1 MSKFICYV
9 CNYKTNR
16 SDNLKRHLT
25 SNTHLRCVDTESKY
39 VKYTCDLCQYTS
51 NHRND
56 FRKHTQTC
64 NKESL
69 KEFISTLENKRD
81 KLIEK
86 SNELYEKWSIMKEMV
101 DHFKA
106 QAPLTYKPPDKYI
119 ELEDEY
125 ELLYS
130 ELDLIQDK
138 LESFQQEEKKNN
150 SSTPETK
157 PLKKKKKLV
166 VMSPEEFQIKYP
178 KLKQELEET
187 EPKKNNVIYNIM
199 PTVKELKKTIK
210 DYKILN
216 CPAYSKLKKQDL
228 ENLTTKLGLNNSS
241 TPEPK
246 PKVSKTKTEP
256 KPKVSKTKTEPK
268 PKVSKTKTEPKP
280 KVSET
285 KTEPKAKVSK
295 TKTEP
300 KLTEDEIK
308 MNKYKEQ
315 QDSFKKKIKL
325 QEQESY
331 NEDKTRFKDFSIK
344 KMESIKTKEELT
356 DYFRDFK
363 ELRFDIRGYNRP
375 EHNTIKLKNKE
386 DWKEYKRTLYEN
398 DTKEGQKKIDDM
410 IYLYNSHL
418 NQIRK
423 RAKNLK

>member
-39 VKYTCDLCQYTS
+39 VKYRCDLCKCYTS

-138 LESFQQEEKKNN
+138 LDSFQQEEKKNN

-178 KLKQELEET
+178 KLKQELEAT
-187 EPKKNNVIYNIM
+187 EDEI
-199 PTVKELKKTIK
+199 
-210 DYKILN
+210 
-216 CPAYSKLKKQDL
+216 
-228 ENLTTKLGLNNSS
+228 
-241 TPEPK
+241 
-246 PKVSKTKTEP
+246 KVSKTKTEP
-256 KPKVSKTKTEPK
+256 NKPLKKKKLVVISPEQFKIKYPKLKQKLEATEDEIKVSKTKSEPNKPLKKKKLVVISPEQFKIKYPK
-268 PKVSKTKTEPKP
+268 PKS
-280 KVSET
+280 
-285 KTEPKAKVSK
+285 
-295 TKTEP
+295 
-300 KLTEDEIK
+300 
-308 MNKYKEQ
+308 
-315 QDSFKKKIKL
+315 
-325 QEQESY
+325 
-331 NEDKTRFKDFSIK
+331 
-344 KMESIKTKEELT
+344 
-356 DYFRDFK
+356 
-363 ELRFDIRGYNRP
+363 
-375 EHNTIKLKNKE
+375 
-386 DWKEYKRTLYEN
+386 
-398 DTKEGQKKIDDM
+398 
-410 IYLYNSHL
+410 
-418 NQIRK
+418 
-423 RAKNLK
+423 